1 MVPISVTEAGRG
13 TSGPRHTDTKLTLE
27 IYDWKDPATVA
38 EYVAGKCDAKPS
50 DGVTQSFKG
59 PKGAYG
65 TFRADPPED
74 FLVGG
79 RVAACA
85 GEGKLLVQVTIDG
98 VDGTLEQNRE
108 HAFQLLADARA
119 EVPGA

>member
-1 MVPISVTEAGRG
+1 MLEGERPSVRA
-13 TSGPRHTDTKLTLE
+13 TS
-27 IYDWKDPATVA
+27 A
-38 EYVAGKCDAKPS
+38 EYVAGKCDAELS

-59 PKGAYG
+59 PDGACG
-65 TFRADPPED
+65 TFHAGPPEE

-85 GEGKLLVQVTIDG
+85 GEGRLLLQVTVDG
-98 VDGTLEQNRE
+98 VDGTLEQDRE
-108 HAFQLLADARA
+108 HALQLPADARA

>member
-1 MVPISVTEAGRG
+1 MLEGERPSVRA
-13 TSGPRHTDTKLTLE
+13 TS
-27 IYDWKDPATVA
+27 A
-38 EYVAGKCDAKPS
+38 EYVAGKCDAELS

-59 PKGAYG
+59 PDGACG
-65 TFRADPPED
+65 TFHAGPPEE

-85 GEGKLLVQVTIDG
+85 GEGRLLLQD
-98 VDGTLEQNRE
+98 RE
-108 HAFQLLADARA
+108 HALQLPADARA

>member
-1 MVPISVTEAGRG
+1 MLERERPSVR
-13 TSGPRHTDTKLTLE
+13 
-27 IYDWKDPATVA
+27 ATPA
-38 EYVAGKCDAKPS
+38 EYVAGKCDAKVS

-59 PKGAYG
+59 SEGACC
-65 TFRADPPED
+65 TFPAGPPEE

-85 GEGKLLVQVTIDG
+85 GAGRLLLQVTIDG
-98 VDGTLEQNRE
+98 VDDTLEQDRE
-108 HAFQLLADARA
+108 HALQLLADARA